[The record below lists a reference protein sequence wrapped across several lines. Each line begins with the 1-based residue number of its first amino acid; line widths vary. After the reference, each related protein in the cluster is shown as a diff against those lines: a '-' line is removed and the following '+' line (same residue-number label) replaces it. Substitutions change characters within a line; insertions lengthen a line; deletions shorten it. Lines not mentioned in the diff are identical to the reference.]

1 MIAKRILATLLT
13 TGMLLAGTPTLWAQ
27 GPPPPPPAP
36 VAGQPQQDYQTR
48 AREATPAR
56 ISYINGDVSFW
67 RPGASEWTPARV
79 NTPLAPGDSLYTGPT
94 GNVEVQIGA
103 RAFVRAA
110 EGTQLGLD
118 NQEPDFVQFSV
129 TAGHAGLDL
138 RELAP
143 GQTIE
148 LDTPNAAFTIE
159 RTGYY
164 HVDVTQDSTAFRIRR
179 GGRATMTPVG
189 GTATPVA
196 ANQQVVVTGTDTP
209 RVDTGGAPELTEW
222 ERWNY
227 ERTDSLVTSPSARYV
242 PRDVYGTEELDRHGS
257 WRVVESYG
265 SVWVPTAVASG
276 WVPYSTGRWIWD
288 PRYGWTW
295 LDNEPWGWA
304 PYHYGRWVHVSGFW
318 GWAPGPIVVRPVY
331 APALVVFLGG
341 VRLSFGLPLAWAPLG
356 WGEPIIPWWGR
367 RGYISRPSWDGWGG
381 PRVVNNVVI
390 NNTTVVNVRNITVYR
405 NVAGPSS
412 AVVAVPADR
421 FGRADLRPSRL
432 SHADVQQLTPVRG
445 ALAVKPVAASLA
457 PSSGTAIKPP
467 ETMTGRSVVATR
479 PPRDFTPAL
488 KAEGLATTG
497 AAMVPIAAP
506 RLVRAPKKETPAARA
521 ADAPGAMAPGQPDA
535 AKRGKAI
542 GQPQPP
548 APPGVATPP
557 QKPAETPG
565 AMAPVQPGAAK
576 RESAVGRPQ
585 PPAPPSVA
593 TPQQKPAETPG
604 AMAPVQPGAA

>member
-1 MIAKRILATLLT
+1 M
-13 TGMLLAGTPTLWAQ
+13 
-27 GPPPPPPAP
+27 
-36 VAGQPQQDYQTR
+36 
-48 AREATPAR
+48 
-56 ISYINGDVSFW
+56 
-67 RPGASEWTPARV
+67 
-79 NTPLAPGDSLYTGPT
+79 
-94 GNVEVQIGA
+94 
-103 RAFVRAA
+103 
-110 EGTQLGLD
+110 
-118 NQEPDFVQFSV
+118 QFRV
-129 TAGHAGLDL
+129 TAGHVALDL

-164 HVDVTQDSTAFRIRR
+164 HADVTQDSTSFRIRR

-227 ERTDSLVTSPSARYV
+227 QRTDLLVTSPSARYV

-265 SVWVPTAVASG
+265 SVWVPTAVAPG

-304 PYHYGRWVHVSGFW
+304 PYHYGRWVHTSGFW

-341 VRLSFGLPLAWAPLG
+341 GVRLSVGLPLAWAPLG

-432 SHADVQQLTPVRG
+432 SHADAQQLTPVRG

-457 PSSGTAIKPP
+457 PSSGSAIKPP
-467 ETMTGRSVVATR
+467 EAMIGRSVVATR

-488 KAEGLATTG
+488 KAQGLATTG

-521 ADAPGAMAPGQPDA
+521 ADAPGAMAPVHPD
-535 AKRGKAI
+535 
-542 GQPQPP
+542 
-548 APPGVATPP
+548 
-557 QKPAETPG
+557 
-565 AMAPVQPGAAK
+565 AAK

-593 TPQQKPAETPG
+593 TPPQKKPEPSRAAAPAKPEAKREKAAEPASAAGPESEPG
-604 AMAPVQPGAA
+604 RQRPARP